1 MMSRSGAGR
10 AETRQS
16 RKEDIKRVMHSI
28 DKVRHWEK
36 KWVTIT
42 DTTMKIY
49 KWMPVSQLKK
59 AVQQE
64 QQQVRSRRLF
74 EEKDSDSDRV
84 VKFTPMDE
92 DSNLSTASDS
102 LDGMTPMATTNNPTS
117 AAPPQQEGQKE
128 GIKRSTSVKEGKY
141 IGEFSQEGRRAGSGE
156 YIWPNGDRYQ
166 GEFSGGLKNG
176 NGILYFSNGDKRVGV
191 WKNDKLHGPA
201 TYYYSAGRIDEEYWD
216 NDNKVSEKRR
226 K

>member
-1 MMSRSGAGR
+1 
-10 AETRQS
+10 
-16 RKEDIKRVMHSI
+16 
-28 DKVRHWEK
+28 
-36 KWVTIT
+36 VTIT

-59 AVQQE
+59 TVQQE
-64 QQQVRSRRLF
+64 QARSRRLF

-102 LDGMTPMATTNNPTS
+102 LDGMTPLAAATNTPT
-117 AAPPQQEGQKE
+117 AAPTADGHKE
-128 GIKRSTSVKEGKY
+128 GLKRSTSVKEGKC
-141 IGEFSQEGRRAGSGE
+141 IGDFSQEGRRSGHGE

-166 GEFSGGLKNG
+166 GEFAGGLKNG

>member
-1 MMSRSGAGR
+1 MSRSGR

-36 KWVTIT
+36 KLVTIT
-42 DTTMKIY
+42 DTTMKVY

-59 AVQQE
+59 KIPHDLVQE
-64 QQQVRSRRLF
+64 QQRNRRLF
-74 EEKDSDSDRV
+74 EDNQEAER
-84 VKFTPMDE
+84 VKFAPMDE
-92 DSNLSTASDS
+92 DSNISTASDS
-102 LDGMTPMATTNNPTS
+102 MDGMAPLPTTTPSTTATTES
-117 AAPPQQEGQKE
+117 LRESQKE
-128 GIKRSTSVKEGKY
+128 GFKRSTSVKEGKY
-141 IGEFSQEGRRAGSGE
+141 TGAFSEEGRRSGHGE

-166 GEFSGGLKNG
+166 GQFTDGIKEG

-191 WKNDKLHGPA
+191 WKDGKLHGPA
-201 TYYYSAGRIDEEYWD
+201 TYYYDGSGRIDEEFWD

>member
-1 MMSRSGAGR
+1 MSRSGR

-36 KWVTIT
+36 KLVTIT

-59 AVQQE
+59 KLPHEHVQE
-64 QQQVRSRRLF
+64 QVRNRRLF
-74 EEKDSDSDRV
+74 EDQQDSER
-84 VKFTPMDE
+84 VKFAPMDE
-92 DSNLSTASDS
+92 DSNMSTASDS
-102 LDGMTPMATTNNPTS
+102 MDGMAPLPTTGEQ
-117 AAPPQQEGQKE
+117 PPRDPQKE
-128 GIKRSTSVKEGKY
+128 GLKRSTSMKDGKY
-141 IGEFSQEGRRAGSGE
+141 TGAFSEEGRRSGHGE

-166 GEFSGGLKNG
+166 GQFTEGIKEG

-191 WKNDKLHGPA
+191 WKDDKLHGPA
-201 TYYYSAGRIDEEYWD
+201 TYYYGSGRIDEEFWD

-226 K
+226 CGGK